1 MRDLYTTGLDLK
13 KRRSLPRDFAL
24 CVLVVEILSQI
35 TNIYEHMNGEVINVL
50 SLDHEIVLR
59 RNNGPAIRVWRSVSL
74 MGSQDRL
81 SHLLS
86 ISDGLLCHPNRSVLE
101 WGR

>member
-1 MRDLYTTGLDLK
+1 MLDTGHT
-13 KRRSLPRDFAL
+13 LPPDFAL

-59 RNNGPAIRVWRSVSL
+59 RNNGPASRQQRGVSL
-74 MGSQDRL
+74 MEYRDRL

-86 ISDGLLCHPNRSVLE
+86 ISDGLLCHPNRSAFE
-101 WGR
+101 SGR

>member
-1 MRDLYTTGLDLK
+1 MLDTGHA
-13 KRRSLPRDFAL
+13 LPPDFAL
-24 CVLVVEILSQI
+24 CVLVVEILPQI
-35 TNIYEHMNGEVINVL
+35 TNIYEYVNGEVVEAL
-50 SLDHEIVLR
+50 SLDHEIVPR

-86 ISDGLLCHPNRSVLE
+86 ISDGLLCHPNQSVFE